1 MAELNYFR
9 EQKHYSL
16 QEIEKKLNL
25 SEKENLKDILGT
37 LKKFGIVKAVS
48 NSEEHEYEELS
59 DTEIIADSCES
70 GTCKY
75 KFCFTGI
82 AVLGNHVF
90 CCYPKYI
97 DNNDSPKEHLKLCLN
112 AIRKYNSS
120 AEQLVRL
127 YNWNGEGQTF
137 NRLAISL
144 YILNDYYENG
154 IYSAQ
159 KEIIET
165 NGMGEINWD
174 KTINETFALLKD
186 NRPYYFDL
194 QTINSQE
201 NDLDFIKQLHK
212 CIITECSEYLEN
224 NDLLDFFDI
233 APAAISTQKKD
244 DFGSTEYIQHR
255 LEKAINSEF
264 ITKKQNLLKTLYA
277 YIAELNS
284 NSTAST
290 LSLYGTNSFNLVWEE
305 ALRSTLN
312 NVLDKPVINGKT
324 PRSLIE
330 KVRWENNS
338 QGVCYSRES
347 LEPDIICIEDG
358 KFIILD
364 AKYYNVEWGR
374 NASGQLEIR
383 HQPGVQDIVKQFAY
397 QKAFG
402 EHIKDGFSQTA
413 NVFLVPQKGI
423 GNESAGK
430 VKGKVKS
437 MGYAQMETLQ
447 KNEDF
452 PLSPIQILEI
462 NAGYV
467 FENYL
472 QGRQCQ
478 EILAEIQYQE
488 IKKDA
493 VFSYRN
499 KNIYSSFDS
508 YFGFYAAEKTKEEYS
523 CDTRNKTLIGYLRQ
537 DYFRK
542 IKGRNS
548 FLFYFYFLK
557 DSKRY
562 LYSCELNS
570 CGKFIGITG
579 MDNAS
584 ATEFIYGEIKAG
596 SLRLVTRARLAQMLN
611 ETNPN
616 PDISFSETD
625 LNADQYFVFEINQT
639 SPWKEYTQ
647 SEIAK
652 KISENLNND
661 GLHNYAP
668 KVIEG

>member
-1 MAELNYFR
+1 MQEDAAFNSLLKELLGTGVLKTVDKSCEYDENDTEVPGGQYYKFTFVGV
-9 EQKHYSL
+9 
-16 QEIEKKLNL
+16 IIA
-25 SEKENLKDILGT
+25 SEKIL
-37 LKKFGIVKAVS
+37 F
-48 NSEEHEYEELS
+48 
-59 DTEIIADSCES
+59 
-70 GTCKY
+70 
-75 KFCFTGI
+75 
-82 AVLGNHVF
+82 
-90 CCYPKYI
+90 CYPKYVSENCDYKAI
-97 DNNDSPKEHLKLCLN
+97 KETLSLTLK
-112 AIRKYNSS
+112 AIRKYNSNQPES
-120 AEQLVRL
+120 EIKFF
-127 YNWNGEGQTF
+127 NGENDQKKF
-137 NRLAISL
+137 NQLGISL
-144 YILNDYYENG
+144 YLLADYYENG
-154 IYSAQ
+154 LYSNQ
-159 KEIIET
+159 EKIIET
-165 NGMGEINWD
+165 NGNGEICWD
-174 KTINETFALLKD
+174 KTINETFALLQ
-186 NRPYYFDL
+186 NNVPYYFDL
-194 QTINSQE
+194 QTENSIDNTNDYIRRLQE
-201 NDLDFIKQLHK
+201 FIL
-212 CIITECSEYLEN
+212 TECSIMLERA
-224 NDLLDFFDI
+224 DLNEFFGI
-233 APAAISTQKKD
+233 NSVKLSSAHIE
-244 DFGSTEYIQHR
+244 DFGGTDYALYRI
-255 LEKAINSEF
+255 EKELREQFSN
-264 ITKKQNLLKTLYA
+264 KKQRLLKTLYSYLSKSA
-277 YIAELNS
+277 INELND
-284 NSTAST
+284 N

-305 ALRSTLN
+305 ALRSTVDN
-312 NVLDKPVINGKT
+312 CLDKPVLGGNT

-330 KVRWENNS
+330 KVKWEKTS
-338 QGVCYSRES
+338 GGECYSKES

-374 NASGQLEIR
+374 NTSGQLEIR

-402 EHIKDGFSQTA
+402 EYIKDGFSQTA
-413 NVFLVPQKGI
+413 NVFLVPQKGT

-437 MGYAQMETLQ
+437 MGYARMETLQ
-447 KNEDF
+447 KNDDF

-478 EILAEIQYQE
+478 EILAEIQCQE

-499 KNIYSSFDS
+499 RNIYSSFDS

-570 CGKFIGITG
+570 GGKFIGITG

-584 ATEFIYGEIKAG
+584 ATEFVYGEIKAG

-652 KISENLNND
+652 KISENPNND
-661 GLHNYAP
+661 GLHKYAP
-668 KVIEG
+668 KVIKENP